1 MRVGQT
7 ANMKF
12 ERQALPDVILVS
24 PDRYGDARGYFSE
37 TFRANTY
44 QEAGITGPFVQDNHA
59 WSAEAGVLRGLH
71 FQAPPKAQAKL
82 VRCTRGAILD
92 VAVDIRR
99 SSPTFGQH
107 VAAEL
112 SAENGQQLFVP
123 EGFAHGYLTL
133 TPDCVVVYKMTEYYA
148 PETEGG
154 LAWNDPDL
162 GINWPATHGAPT
174 LSPKDE
180 ALPRLASFES
190 PFA

>member
-1 MRVGQT
+1 
-7 ANMKF
+7 MKF
-12 ERQALPDVILVS
+12 ERQALPDVILVT
-24 PDRYGDARGYFSE
+24 PDRHGDGRGFFSE

-44 QEAGITGPFVQDNHA
+44 EAAGIAGPFVQDNHA
-59 WSAEAGVLRGLH
+59 WSADAGILRGLH
-71 FQAPPKAQAKL
+71 FQVPPKAQAKL
-82 VRCTRGAILD
+82 IRCTRGAILD
-92 VAVDIRR
+92 VAVDLRR

-107 VAAEL
+107 VSAEL

-162 GINWPATHGAPT
+162 GIEWPLRDALPT
-174 LSPKDE
+174 LSPKDAE
-180 ALPRLASFES
+180 LPSLASFES
-190 PFA
+190 PFE

>member
-1 MRVGQT
+1 
-7 ANMKF
+7 MKF
-12 ERQALPDVILVS
+12 ERQALPDVILVT
-24 PDRYGDARGYFSE
+24 PDRHGDGRGFFSE

-44 QEAGITGPFVQDNHA
+44 EAAGIAGPFVQDNHA
-59 WSAEAGVLRGLH
+59 WSADAGILRGLH
-71 FQAPPKAQAKL
+71 FQVPPKAQAKL
-82 VRCTRGAILD
+82 IRCTRGAILD
-92 VAVDIRR
+92 VAVDLRR

-107 VAAEL
+107 VSAEL

-162 GINWPATHGAPT
+162 GIDWPLRDALPT
-174 LSPKDE
+174 LSPKDAE
-180 ALPRLASFES
+180 LPSLASFES
-190 PFA
+190 PFE

>member
-1 MRVGQT
+1 
-7 ANMKF
+7 MKF
-12 ERQALPDVILVS
+12 ERQALPDVILVT
-24 PDRYGDARGYFSE
+24 PDRHGDDRGYFSE

-44 QEAGITGPFVQDNHA
+44 EAAGIAGPFVQDNHA
-59 WSAEAGVLRGLH
+59 WSADAGVLRGLH

-82 VRCTRGAILD
+82 IRCTRGAILD
-92 VAVDIRR
+92 VAVDLRR

-107 VAAEL
+107 VSAEL

-154 LAWNDPDL
+154 LAWDDPDL
-162 GINWPATHGAPT
+162 EIDWPLKDARPT
-174 LSPKDE
+174 LSPKD
-180 ALPRLASFES
+180 AKLPGLASFES
-190 PFA
+190 PFK